1 MKNIFNSLS
10 TSDIIQLF
18 GIIASFITGIVA
30 IVISVITLRQN
41 SKMIEES
48 SRPFLSIYG
57 ELINTGFPTF
67 YIVIKNFG
75 ASPAY
80 IKKFEYDYDFSS
92 MYLSAYGDE
101 DFLKSLQS
109 SVIAPNQARIC
120 ALDYLKLDKP
130 VTFKLSYSSG
140 VKTYHDEMTIDLKA
154 GATMLMSKTSTSGK
168 ELHTISYTLQ
178 EMLQKNL

>member
-57 ELINTGFPTF
+57 ESINSGSPVF

-75 ASPAY
+75 SSTAY
-80 IKKFEYDYDFSS
+80 IKKFEYDYDFSPV
-92 MYLSAYGDE
+92 YLSTHSNR
-101 DFLKSLQS
+101 DFLKNLQN

-120 ALDYLKLDKP
+120 ALDYSKLDKP
-130 VTFKLSYSSG
+130 ITFKLSYSSG

-154 GATMLMSKTSTSGK
+154 GAAMLISKNATSGK
-168 ELHTISYTLQ
+168 ELRTISYTLQ